1 MSKAPGSHKDRD
13 SLRGLDGVSTAHHA
27 SSLSFRRPLD
37 PGPEHARPEEP
48 FAFLK
53 YADLPSALS
62 KDDTHVILR

>member
-1 MSKAPGSHKDRD
+1 MSNAVGSHRDRD
-13 SLRGLDGVSTAHHA
+13 NLHGLDGVSTAHGA

-37 PGPEHARPEEP
+37 PGPEHARPGEL

-62 KDDTHVILR
+62 KNDTHVILR